1 MFSGISIPR
10 VESASMLVFWLIV
23 INLGFNVLSNA
34 AFRVSATSPNW
45 RGLLIWQVVGNLAG
59 FVTVI
64 TLTWMLKYMPL
75 SVAFPLTTGL
85 TVLGVQMV
93 AASWIFNEPVSQR
106 QWLGTLAIVVCIWL
120 IQRYT
125 IFPYPRALG
134 AFGEFWENFYGWW
147 LMWTYN
153 PVSARYRKMLEMQ
166 HTEFWMTRDKFLD
179 KFGET

>member
-1 MFSGISIPR
+1 MFNNRFSGISIPR

-75 SVAFPLTTGL
+75 SVAFPLTTR
-85 TVLGVQMV
+85 
-93 AASWIFNEPVSQR
+93 PDR
-106 QWLGTLAIVVCIWL
+106 
-120 IQRYT
+120 
-125 IFPYPRALG
+125 PRRADG
-134 AFGEFWENFYGWW
+134 GG
-147 LMWTYN
+147 
-153 PVSARYRKMLEMQ
+153 K
-166 HTEFWMTRDKFLD
+166 LD
-179 KFGET
+179 FQ